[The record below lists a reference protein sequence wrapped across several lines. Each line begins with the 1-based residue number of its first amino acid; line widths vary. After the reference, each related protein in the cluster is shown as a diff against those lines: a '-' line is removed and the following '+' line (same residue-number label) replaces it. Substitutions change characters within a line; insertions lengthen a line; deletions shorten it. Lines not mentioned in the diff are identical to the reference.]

1 MIKQEPP
8 SILNSSPWI
17 KFHKKWRYNS
27 TIQNQNQ
34 LVALL
39 KKLVDSELGI
49 GCDEQYNSRI
59 N

>member
-1 MIKQEPP
+1 MIKQESL

-17 KFHKKWRYNS
+17 KHKKWRYNS

-39 KKLVDSELGI
+39 KKLVDSKLGI